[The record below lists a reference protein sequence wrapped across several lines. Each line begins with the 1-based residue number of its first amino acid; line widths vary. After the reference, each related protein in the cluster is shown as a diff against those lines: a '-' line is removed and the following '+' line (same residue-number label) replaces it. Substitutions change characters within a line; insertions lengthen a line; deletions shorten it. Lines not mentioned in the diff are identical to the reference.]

1 MDDILKKLDS
11 EKRNRI
17 INSAIEEFSL
27 YPYKKASTNN
37 IVKKAGISKGLLFH
51 YFGSKKELYE
61 YLCGFV
67 VKKLFNEIND
77 SLNWDESDIF
87 ERIKEIALA
96 KLKMSHTYPKLF
108 DFVISLFKNESNS
121 LNMND
126 AISLY
131 EKYGINVQEIF
142 TKFYSYNIDYT
153 LFKDQENI
161 AVQVDIIRWTIEKF
175 AEEKSFP
182 MMEANVKF
190 DYEKMLVL
198 MDDYLNVLK
207 KAFY

>member
-1 MDDILKKLDS
+1 MEDVLKKLDS

-17 INSAIEEFSL
+17 INSAIDEFAI
-27 YPYKKASTNN
+27 YPYNKASTNN

-67 VKKLFNEIND
+67 IRKLFNEIND
-77 SLNWDESDIF
+77 NLNWDEIDIF
-87 ERIKEIALA
+87 ERIKEIVLV
-96 KLKMSHTYPKLF
+96 KLKMSNTYPKLF
-108 DFVISLFKNESNS
+108 DFVISLFKKEGNS
-121 LNMND
+121 LSVND
-126 AISLY
+126 AVSLY
-131 EKYGINVQEIF
+131 EKYGVNIQEIF

-153 LFKDQENI
+153 LFKDQKNI
-161 AVQVDIIRWTIEKF
+161 AIQVDIIRWTLEKF

-182 MMEANVKF
+182 MMKINEKF
-190 DYEKMLVL
+190 DFKNMLVL

-207 KAFY
+207 KTFY

>member
-27 YPYKKASTNN
+27 YPYNKASTNN

-121 LNMND
+121 LNVSD

-142 TKFYSYNIDYT
+142 VKFYSYNIDYT

-161 AVQVDIIRWTIEKF
+161 NVKIDIIRWTLEKF